1 MANNSGIGYIT
12 IDGNEG
18 LIRGALLVVDVRGI
32 PLDFRY
38 TDYIKPTKLERILY
52 GNALDTY
59 LKQELILQSLLD
71 AVEVEPQ
78 LWICSDM
85 NLLTPLKE
93 NGHVKAV
100 LVSASTRQPLE
111 NVGSI
116 ESTSEPNVFYLQAD
130 GVSAPLRLVFAAGT
144 RSDEIQNSAAL
155 LVEAAGT
162 MEITE
167 PFTRIQ
173 KALASLASGTE
184 G

>member
-1 MANNSGIGYIT
+1 MANNSGLGYIV

-38 TDYIKPTKLERILY
+38 TDYIRPTKLERILY

-71 AVEVEPQ
+71 AVEVDPQ
-78 LWICSDM
+78 LWICNDM
-85 NLLTPLKE
+85 NLLNPLKDT
-93 NGHVKAV
+93 GHVKAV
-100 LVSASTRQPLE
+100 LISPSTRQPLDSI
-111 NVGSI
+111 GSI

-130 GVSAPLRLVFAAGT
+130 GVSAPLRLVFANGT
-144 RSDEIQNSAAL
+144 RSDEIQNSASL
-155 LVEAAGT
+155 LVEAAST

-167 PFTRIQ
+167 PFLRIQ
-173 KALASLASGTE
+173 KALLSLASGTE